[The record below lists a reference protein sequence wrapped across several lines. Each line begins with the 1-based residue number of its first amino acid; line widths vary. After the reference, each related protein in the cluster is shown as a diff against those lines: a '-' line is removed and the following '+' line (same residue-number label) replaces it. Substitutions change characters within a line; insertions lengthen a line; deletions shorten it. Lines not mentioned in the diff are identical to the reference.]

1 MKPLV
6 TRVVELEGAEQA
18 FWRSLVHEES
28 KPPPELWVCGAEL
41 ASLEAAVCAFL
52 FIGRGIVGKS

>member
-1 MKPLV
+1 MNTRAARV
-6 TRVVELEGAEQA
+6 TELRDAELA

-28 KPPPELWVCGAEL
+28 KPMPELWVVDAEL

-52 FIGRGIVGKS
+52 FIGRGIVGRA